1 MAITAAEETK
11 IRRQVMSWLATA
23 RQSGGTDAHG
33 IRRRTLRTEWRP
45 FFQIGVD
52 DARRPSGRSYIYV
65 QGANLSDYG
74 VAVRSPQA
82 LQEKASVWLRLADG
96 CATRCWVPARV
107 VHATKVATGYAIGLE
122 FMFNRR
128 EAV

>member
-1 MAITAAEETK
+1 
-11 IRRQVMSWLATA
+11 MSWLATA

-33 IRRRTLRTEWRP
+33 IRRRVLRTDWRP

-52 DARRPSGRSYIYV
+52 DPRRSSGRSYIYV
-65 QGANLSDYG
+65 QGINLSDYG
-74 VAVRSPQA
+74 VAIRSPHA
-82 LQEKASVWLRLADG
+82 LQKNASLWLRLADG

-107 VHATKVATGYAIGLE
+107 VHAKKGAAGYTVGLE
-122 FMFNRR
+122 FLFNRA